1 MLHAA
6 RIRAPADPLAI
17 AARVAERPGL
27 AVLASTEPGR
37 AFGRYSYVGFDP
49 VGSSGALD
57 PLEGAPA
64 LERGALE
71 HVPRFVGVLPYEAF
85 RGLERARWTAEER
98 RAEPLVRDVEWI
110 ELGATVVVD
119 HERDEAYAVAR
130 SEAEALRIAAL
141 FEGAER
147 SAVELSLEAEDA
159 EPLALHHA
167 RIERAI
173 ELVVAGDLYQ
183 VNLARAI
190 DLRVRGARDAAP
202 DGQVYLELFARL
214 SGAAPTPFGALL
226 SLASGARVLSTSPE
240 LFLDAAPDAS
250 RTSFAELS
258 TEPIKGTRPRA
269 ADPAV
274 DRAQREELDRDPKE
288 RAELSMIVD
297 VERNDLA
304 RVSMPGSVRVTG
316 DPEVQSFRTVHHRV
330 ARVTSTV
337 RPGLSRAEVLAAL
350 TPSGSV
356 TGAPKVRA
364 MEVIGALEPRRRGL
378 YTGALGYL
386 SHGGSLRLSM
396 AIRCAVFDASGRG
409 EYLVGGGVV
418 ADSDPS
424 REVEETRW
432 KASQISHVAA
442 RGAQAERALRRM

>member
-1 MLHAA
+1 VLHAA

-17 AARVAERPGL
+17 AARVAQRPGL
-27 AVLASTEPGR
+27 TVLASTEPGR
-37 AFGRYSYVGFDP
+37 AFGRYSYVGWDP
-49 VGSSGALD
+49 VGSSRALD

-64 LERGALE
+64 LERGELE

-85 RGLERARWTAEER
+85 RGLERPRWTSEER

-110 ELGATVVVD
+110 ELGAMAVVD
-119 HERDEAYAVAR
+119 HERGEVYAVAR
-130 SEAEALRIAAL
+130 SEPEAVRAAAL
-141 FEGAER
+141 FDGAARGE
-147 SAVELSLEAEDA
+147 VELSLEAEDA
-159 EPLALHHA
+159 ESLALHQT

-190 DLRVRGARDAAP
+190 ELCVRGAGGAAP
-202 DGQVYLELFARL
+202 DGRVYLELFARL
-214 SGAAPTPFGALL
+214 SGASPTPFGALL

-240 LFLDAAPDAS
+240 LFLDALPDAS
-250 RTSFAELS
+250 RSSFSELS

-269 ADPAV
+269 PDAAV
-274 DRAQREELDRDPKE
+274 DRALREELDSDPKE

-304 RVSMPGSVRVTG
+304 RVSIPGSVRVAG
-316 DPEVQSFRTVHHRV
+316 EPEVQSFRTVHHRV
-330 ARVTSTV
+330 ARVSGSV
-337 RPGLSRAEVLAAL
+337 RPGVSRAEVLAAL
-350 TPSGSV
+350 LPSGSV

-386 SHGGSLRLSM
+386 AHGGALRLSM

-432 KASQISHVAA
+432 KASQISQV
-442 RGAQAERALRRM
+442 AERAAQGGPGVRRM